1 MKQKKIRILIAD
13 DHFVVRE
20 GLGTI
25 IAAQPDMELVGR
37 AANGTEAVSLAQV
50 LRPDVILL
58 DLVMPQLDGL
68 EAIQQIKQ
76 ENPEARILVLT
87 GITNDARIFPAI
99 KAGAL
104 GYLLKDATHDQLL
117 QAIHDVAQGRV
128 SLHPAIAVKV
138 MRELEHPPDLPPT
151 AEPLSERELQVLRL
165 IARGMTNEEIAAAL
179 YLNDRTIAKYATAI
193 FDKLHLANRT
203 QAALYALREGLAD
216 LE

>member
-1 MKQKKIRILIAD
+1 MKQKRIRLLIAD

-25 IAAQPDMELVGR
+25 FAAQPDLELVGR
-37 AANGTEAVSLAQV
+37 AANGVEAVSLAQA

-68 EAIQQIKQ
+68 EAIRQIIQ
-76 ENPEARILVLT
+76 ENPAARILVLT

-151 AEPLSERELQVLRL
+151 TEPLSERELQVLRL
-165 IARGMTNEEIAAAL
+165 ITRGMTNEEIAAAL
-179 YLNDRTIAKYATAI
+179 FLNDRTIAKYVTSI
-193 FDKLHLANRT
+193 LGKLHLANRT
-203 QAALYALREGLAD
+203 QAALYALREGLAE

>member
-1 MKQKKIRILIAD
+1 A
-13 DHFVVRE
+13 
-20 GLGTI
+20 
-25 IAAQPDMELVGR
+25 
-37 AANGTEAVSLAQV
+37 

-68 EAIQQIKQ
+68 EAIRQIKQ

-138 MRELEHPPDLPPT
+138 MRELEHPPGLPPT

-165 IARGMTNEEIAAAL
+165 IARGMTNEEIAAEL
-179 YLNDRTIAKYATAI
+179 CLNDRTIAKYVTAI
-193 FDKLHLANRT
+193 LDKLHLANRT